1 MLKAAIVL
9 MLLATIASLFSG
21 LVFLVKDDENSTRL
35 LKALT
40 VRVTLAAL
48 TIGLVAWGLISGQLV
63 SHAPFLKRSPTP
75 TGFRIHNT

>member
-9 MLLATIASLFSG
+9 MLLATVASLFSG

-48 TIGLVAWGLISGQLV
+48 TVSLVAYGLISGQLV
-63 SHAPFLKRSPTP
+63 SHAPF
-75 TGFRIHNT
+75 

>member
-9 MLLATIASLFSG
+9 MLLATVASLFSG
-21 LVFLVKDDENSTRL
+21 LVFLVKDDDHSTRL

-63 SHAPFLKRSPTP
+63 SHAPF
-75 TGFRIHNT
+75 

>member
-48 TIGLVAWGLISGQLV
+48 TIGLAAWGFISGQLV
-63 SHAPFLKRSPTP
+63 SHAPF
-75 TGFRIHNT
+75 

>member
-21 LVFLVKDDENSTRL
+21 LVFLVKDEDHSTRL

-40 VRVTLAAL
+40 VRVALAIL
-48 TIGLVAWGLISGQLV
+48 TVGLVAWGFISGQLV
-63 SHAPFLKRSPTP
+63 SHAPF
-75 TGFRIHNT
+75 

>member
-21 LVFLVKDDENSTRL
+21 LVLLVKDDDQSTRL

-40 VRVTLAAL
+40 VRVALATL
-48 TIGLVAWGLISGQLV
+48 TIALVAWGLISGQLV
-63 SHAPFLKRSPTP
+63 SHAPF
-75 TGFRIHNT
+75 

>member
-21 LVFLVKDDENSTRL
+21 LVFLVKDEDHSTRL

-40 VRVTLAAL
+40 VRVALATL
-48 TIGLVAWGLISGQLV
+48 TVGLVAWGFISGQLV
-63 SHAPFLKRSPTP
+63 SHAPF
-75 TGFRIHNT
+75 